1 MPANAVNLCHG
12 RRRRSGPVSGHE
24 LLAEPGTEL
33 PKSDLYEAY
42 RALAE
47 EEGMVLLNRET
58 CFRQLYRRGNIRVRQ
73 TRSREQNG
81 KACHLYGIG
90 LNG

>member
-1 MPANAVNLCHG
+1 
-12 RRRRSGPVSGHE
+12 
-24 LLAEPGTEL
+24 
-33 PKSDLYEAY
+33 
-42 RALAE
+42 
-47 EEGMVLLNRET
+47 MVLLNRET